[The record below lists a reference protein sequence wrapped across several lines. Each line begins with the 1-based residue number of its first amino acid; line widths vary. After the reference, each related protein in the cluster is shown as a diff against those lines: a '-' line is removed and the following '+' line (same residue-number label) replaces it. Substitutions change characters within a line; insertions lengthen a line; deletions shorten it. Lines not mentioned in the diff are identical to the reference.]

1 MTPQHSLF
9 TGWPIASTLL
19 RTVGAVALSAGCLGL
34 TVVQQFRVRAA
45 GRLLAERERLIDE
58 LLEVERR
65 ERRQLSEQLH
75 DEALQY
81 VLAARMDLEDVCDRT
96 SPDALRR
103 LDVALAHVSAFLRAT
118 VGQLQPVI
126 VDQWGLPDALR
137 RLADRLASDGGATVA
152 VDSASWPS
160 GAHTS
165 ADALLLATAREL
177 SSYLAGPA
185 GATTVAVSVT
195 TAGDQACLRVRSN
208 ENCFQ
213 HSDMARSSLTGRPGL
228 AACRIRVEAAGG
240 ALECV
245 PASPAGTVA
254 TVLMPAMPLPPISA
268 T

>member
-1 MTPQHSLF
+1 MAAQHSLL
-9 TGWPIASTLL
+9 TGRPIASTLL
-19 RTVGAVALSAGCLGL
+19 RTVATVAFSAGCLGP
-34 TVVQQFRVRAA
+34 TVAQQFRVRAA
-45 GRLLAERERLIDE
+45 GRLLAERERLIGE

-65 ERRQLSEQLH
+65 ERRHLSEQLH
-75 DEALQY
+75 EALQY

-103 LDVALAHVSAFLRAT
+103 LDVALGHVSAFLRAT
-118 VGQLQPVI
+118 LGQLRPVI

-137 RLADRLASDGGATVA
+137 QLADRLASDGGATVA

-177 SSYLAGPA
+177 LSYIAGPA

-213 HSDMARSSLTGRPGL
+213 HSDTARSSLTGHPRL